1 MTRSMMPR
9 LSPHLF
15 DGEAAQGLW
24 ASDIVL
30 DGGRS
35 CYERHDNI
43 DGFA

>member
-9 LSPHLF
+9 LSPHLSKLE
-15 DGEAAQGLW
+15 EAAVYVG
-24 ASDIVL
+24 SVL
-30 DGGRS
+30 VLTDGRC